1 MRVRF
6 KIRHPA
12 LLLANVLV
20 LLAETRRF
28 PPLRRRAVIEDSTP
42 GARMCAQF
50 FASNPFF
57 VIQTKNLRI

>member
-6 KIRHPA
+6 KISHPA

-20 LLAETRRF
+20 LLAETCCF
-28 PPLRRRAVIEDSTP
+28 TSLRQRAVIEDSTP
-42 GARMCAQF
+42 GARICALF

-57 VIQTKNLRI
+57 VIQIKNPRI